1 MVLVES
7 QLDGS
12 FEENKHQ
19 AKPRRGG
26 NIGMF
31 QIRQEMHIY
40 IALFL
45 RSLSLYLMHKKLEKN
60 TYRVVVSLETVY
72 Y

>member
-1 MVLVES
+1 MLWVES

-12 FEENKHQ
+12 FEGNKHQ
-19 AKPRRGG
+19 AKPRGG

-31 QIRQEMHIY
+31 QIRPEMHIY

-45 RSLSLYLMHKKLEKN
+45 GSLSLYLMHKKLETN

>member
-1 MVLVES
+1 LVES

-40 IALFL
+40 NIALL
-45 RSLSLYLMHKKLEKN
+45 LGSLSLYLIHKKLETN
-60 TYRVVVSLETVY
+60 TYRVVVSLETVSY
-72 Y
+72 